1 VQVQVQDSSSS
12 GGTAADRYSRAT
24 FSFQGIPMAAEAATL
39 NAAIRGET
47 GKGAARKIRQAG
59 NIPAVI
65 YGHGREPQ
73 SLVMN
78 ARETDRLLQ
87 RITPGATV
95 IELNIDGKVARSL
108 IREIQRHPFKRT
120 IVHIDFQEL
129 VAGET
134 ITVKCPIVYIGVP
147 EGVRLEGGILD
158 QVLHELLVEA
168 DPSSIPSHID
178 VDVSGIKLGKSLH
191 VSDLEL
197 PAGIKVLDD
206 PASTVCVVAA
216 SKAGVE
222 ATPAEPAVAEP
233 EVIRKVK
240 ADDEK

>member
-1 VQVQVQDSSSS
+1 
-12 GGTAADRYSRAT
+12 
-24 FSFQGIPMAAEAATL
+24 MAAASL
-39 NAAIRGET
+39 NASIRTES
-47 GKGAARKIRQAG
+47 GKGAARKIRQNG

-73 SLVMN
+73 SLMMN

-95 IELNIDGKVARSL
+95 IELSIEGKIAKTL
-108 IREIQRHPFKRT
+108 IREIQRHPFKRS

-134 ITVKCPIVYIGVP
+134 VTVRCPIVYIGVP

-158 QVLHELLVEA
+158 QVLHELLIEA
-168 DPSSIPSHID
+168 DPSSIPNHID
-178 VDVSGIKLGKSLH
+178 VDVSGLRLGKSLH
-191 VSDLEL
+191 VSDLTL
-197 PAGIKVLDD
+197 PARIKVLDE
-206 PASTVCVVAA
+206 PGSTVCVVAV

-222 ATPAEPAVAEP
+222 AAVVVEPGAPEP
-233 EVIRKVK
+233 ELIRKAK